1 MKLLLL
7 GSNTYPAQHF
17 LNNLNKLISVTN
29 YNKRFEHI
37 DILNL
42 DNQLFFDKYFSSIND
57 NFEYSLN
64 FVYIHDTKKCSTIE
78 INKKLTEKLI
88 FTFTKLQIRRNIYI
102 SSVNS
107 FKQATT
113 DYGKAKFYSEEI
125 YKSISNSL
133 VIRPSTII
141 DIDYQNRKIK
151 GGKKGKSFDGLDK
164 LISKSL
170 IIPVPG
176 FGNYPQTICFVD
188 DLAKFIECTII
199 NNYFPNKT
207 INFFSGEIISYNEFL
222 NIYFEFKKIKRFK
235 LYIPKILILFT
246 IKLLK
251 LLVPNLNLSSKNIDN
266 LTNQK
271 IEFNFSQD
279 INNLISL
286 KKIRNI
292 NKIYDL
298 II

>member
-1 MKLLLL
+1 MKLLLF
-7 GSNTYPAQHF
+7 GSNTYPAQYF

-64 FVYIHDTKKCSTIE
+64 FVHIHDTKNCSTIE
-78 INKKLTEKLI
+78 INKRLTERLI
-88 FTFTKLQIRRNIYI
+88 FAFTKLQIKRNIYI

-107 FKQATT
+107 FKQTIT
-113 DYGKAKFYSEEI
+113 EYGKAKFYSEEI
-125 YKSISNSL
+125 YKTISNSI
-133 VIRPSTII
+133 VVRPSTII
-141 DIDYQNRKIK
+141 EIDYQNRKIK

-170 IIPVPG
+170 IVPVPG
-176 FGNYPQTICFVD
+176 LGNYLQTICFVD
-188 DLAKFIECTII
+188 DLAKFIECII
-199 NNYFPNKT
+199 IDNIFSNKT
-207 INFFSGEIISYNEFL
+207 INFFSGEFISYTKFL
-222 NIYFEFKKIKRFK
+222 NIYFDFKKIKRFK
-235 LYIPKILILFT
+235 LYIPKILILFA

-271 IEFNFSQD
+271 IEFNFSQN
-279 INNLISL
+279 INKLIHL
-286 KKIRNI
+286 KKICDI
-292 NKIYDL
+292 NKI
-298 II
+298 